1 MTTSQQDSTAIVD
14 NLLTRFEVAKLLNIT
29 PRSLDRWAYQN
40 EGPRRF
46 KIGRL
51 TWYDKQDVNA
61 WLEKQKT
68 ETGTGG
74 EL

>member
-1 MTTSQQDSTAIVD
+1 MTTPQQDNRNLID
-14 NLLTRFEVAKLLNIT
+14 NLLTRFQVAKILNIT

-61 WLEKQKT
+61 WLEKLKT
-68 ETGTGG
+68 ETGKGG

>member
-1 MTTSQQDSTAIVD
+1 MTPPQDNRNLID

-61 WLEKQKT
+61 WLEKLKT
-68 ETGTGG
+68 ETGKGG